1 MLANTAN
8 GKINICTIG
17 RIVNAPIVQL
27 YDANSC
33 IYDLDLVRR
42 RGFIYVMPVI
52 LSVYMMHYNIIYIVL
67 IFITDIA
74 YEVYILYWETIIQ
87 NGPEINISKNK
98 LNVDVKLHKE
108 R

>member
-1 MLANTAN
+1 MLPNTAN
-8 GKINICTIG
+8 GKINICTNG

-33 IYDLDLVRR
+33 ICDLDIVCR

-52 LSVYMMHYNIIYIVL
+52 LSVYMMHYNIINIVL

-74 YEVYILYWETIIQ
+74 YEVLYWETIIQ
-87 NGPEINISKNK
+87 NGPEINTSKNK
-98 LNVDVKLHKE
+98 LNVDVKLYKE